1 MKKDI
6 ELEKVDGLKMM
17 IVYEYND
24 VFKTNDWNVYLVNE
38 KPVNLETILIVSRGF
53 SATKNTSYIRR
64 QLDSLPANSYA
75 KIELIEPELFSVNN
89 QFQISFFEGVKMK
102 EATFVFP
109 ENTIAESALQE
120 IPNFEKKGIFAKQIV

>member
-6 ELEKVDGLKMM
+6 EIQKVDGLKMV
-17 IVYEYND
+17 IVFEYND

-38 KPVNLETILIVSRGF
+38 KSVDLDTILIVSKGF
-53 SATKNTSYIRR
+53 SKTKNTSYIRR
-64 QLDSLPANSYA
+64 QLEKLPANSYA

-89 QFQISFFEGVKMK
+89 QFQISFFEGIRMR

-109 ENTIAESALQE
+109 ENTICEDSLKA
-120 IPNFEKKGIFAKQIV
+120 IPNFDKKGIYAKQVL